1 MHSTIKYDQ
10 KKFNVTIKTWK
21 AANLDGIHN
30 YKDSSNINIII
41 FKINKNCYMIRNCD
55 DIIVKK
61 NQQSEFDSEEDD
73 EILFFIRKSFRTGLF
88 ELINPINKK
97 IIKDIYNTNNLNNRL
112 WYVIKSK
119 EINNENDNEDYIL
132 NENDIIKIGRVKFDI
147 IKININ
153 SNKKNILSHNNTDNY
168 NICELNK
175 KIGPIFDINL
185 KRNQYIDME
194 KGEEREKNKT
204 KEKKHK
210 LVNNNKNNS
219 MPIFSNVINNKEI
232 LKQSDYLLLKEIF
245 EKIQKYINN
254 SKNEEIKEEKKCSK
268 CYKIESTKDN
278 PKLCLCSC
286 KNYIHYKCLKEY
298 ISSNLKINE
307 NEKLTVKTY
316 FCDKFCCDICLSPY
330 PLRFRIPEYDRIYEL
345 IDLKITSKIDYIIL
359 ESLEYNQNKS
369 NIKKVHIVK
378 LKGDEI
384 TIGRKETNDLVL
396 TDISVSR
403 NHAILKYNKDNGKLI
418 LENLSDKF
426 GTLVLIKGNIKMK
439 EKKIH
444 LQSGKSYIV
453 ANVEPDISND
463 TITSKDSFFN

>member
-21 AANLDGIHN
+21 TVNLDGIHN

-41 FKINKNCYMIRNCD
+41 FKINKNSYMIRNCD

-61 NQQSEFDSEEDD
+61 NQQSEFDSEEDG

-185 KRNQYIDME
+185 
-194 KGEEREKNKT
+194 
-204 KEKKHK
+204 
-210 LVNNNKNNS
+210 
-219 MPIFSNVINNKEI
+219 
-232 LKQSDYLLLKEIF
+232 
-245 EKIQKYINN
+245 
-254 SKNEEIKEEKKCSK
+254 
-268 CYKIESTKDN
+268 
-278 PKLCLCSC
+278 
-286 KNYIHYKCLKEY
+286 
-298 ISSNLKINE
+298 
-307 NEKLTVKTY
+307 
-316 FCDKFCCDICLSPY
+316 
-330 PLRFRIPEYDRIYEL
+330 
-345 IDLKITSKIDYIIL
+345 
-359 ESLEYNQNKS
+359 
-369 NIKKVHIVK
+369 
-378 LKGDEI
+378 
-384 TIGRKETNDLVL
+384 
-396 TDISVSR
+396 
-403 NHAILKYNKDNGKLI
+403 
-418 LENLSDKF
+418 
-426 GTLVLIKGNIKMK
+426 
-439 EKKIH
+439 
-444 LQSGKSYIV
+444 
-453 ANVEPDISND
+453 
-463 TITSKDSFFN
+463 